1 VPANFF
7 LAFTRGS
14 RVQNRIK
21 VANREGYRSGR
32 QGLNLDE
39 HNSSAMNLS
48 KKSHILG
55 FPVGSL
61 LGSALLQLLLF
72 VVMMSATQAGI
83 QAVRVASGFTLPL
96 WIGSPPRDTTRL
108 FVAEQHGMIKII
120 DRSTGTVLPTPFL
133 DITNEVGQGQ
143 GTGILGMT
151 FDPNYAT
158 NGYFYV
164 SYTTNGGGVFH
175 FGVSHIAR
183 FTVTSDPNVADRSSE
198 VTVITVDQTQHDHNL
213 DWIGFSNRP
222 GDTNNLYICS
232 GDGGHIEDK
241 GPGHQ
246 PEGNAQSLVTNLG
259 KILRIHIEAD
269 GSYTIPADNPFVGS
283 DTAKQE
289 IWAYG
294 VRNPFRAS
302 FDRKSG
308 DMFIGD
314 VGEALREEVD
324 VNSHTNPGGGQNF
337 GWRVREGLIQN
348 PAYSEDPPPPN
359 AVDPI
364 MDYEHATTGIC
375 VIGGYVY
382 RGRTVQDLQGL
393 YVFGDCFGPAD
404 GDFTG
409 RIFTMKYQR
418 GVASAFTDITSQLFP
433 TQVGGYTLNGL
444 TSFGEDPR
452 GEIFLTD
459 LAGDVFQITKAN

>member
-1 VPANFF
+1 VALFPLF
-7 LAFTRGS
+7 LLALT
-14 RVQNRIK
+14 
-21 VANREGYRSGR
+21 
-32 QGLNLDE
+32 
-39 HNSSAMNLS
+39 LS
-48 KKSHILG
+48 
-55 FPVGSL
+55 PV
-61 LGSALLQLLLF
+61 
-72 VVMMSATQAGI
+72 QAGM
-83 QAVRVASGFTLPL
+83 QAVRVANGFTLPL
-96 WIGSPPRDTTRL
+96 WVGAPPRDTARL

-120 DRSTGTVLPTPFL
+120 DRSTGTVLSTPFL

-151 FDPNYAT
+151 FDPNYAS

-164 SYTTNGGGVFH
+164 SYTTDHGGVFH

-183 FTVTSDPNVADRSSE
+183 FTVSSDPNVADRQSE
-198 VTVITVDQTQHDHNL
+198 VTVITVDQPQHDHDF

-232 GDGGHIEDK
+232 GDGGHIEDN
-241 GPGHQ
+241 GPGHL
-246 PEGNAQSLVTNLG
+246 EGGNAQSLETILG
-259 KILRIHIEAD
+259 KVLRIHIEAD

-283 DTAKQE
+283 DTNKQE

-294 VRNPFRAS
+294 LRNPFRAS

-308 DMFIGD
+308 DMFVGD
-314 VGEALREEVD
+314 VGETLREEVD
-324 VNSHTNPGGGQNF
+324 VNSHTNPSGGQNF
-337 GWRVREGLIQN
+337 GWRVREGSIQN
-348 PAYSEDPPPPN
+348 PRYDEDPPPPN
-359 AVDPI
+359 AVDPVI
-364 MDYEHATTGIC
+364 DYDHDTTGIC
-375 VIGGYVY
+375 VIGGYIY
-382 RGRTVQDLQGL
+382 RGRMVQDLKGL
-393 YVFGDCFGPAD
+393 YVFGDCFGPNG

-418 GVASAFTDITSQLFP
+418 GVASGFTDITSQLFP

-459 LAGDVFQITKAN
+459 LAGNVFQITKAN